1 MFSIQNDCDVF
12 LIPGYTDMRK
22 GILTLAQIS
31 EVKTGE
37 KFLNG
42 SLFIF
47 CGKGRNNIKI
57 VYWDR
62 NGFCMWQKKL
72 DKDKF
77 WWPKDSSEVCKL
89 DMHQLSWLL
98 DGLNPIE
105 INGHKAIK
113 YELIA

>member
-1 MFSIQNDCDVF
+1 
-12 LIPGYTDMRK
+12 MRK